1 MKSNN
6 LLSVSISLVIAGGFF
21 ASDAHAQN
29 RDVSLMP
36 IAADEPIAPAGFPP
50 LPDRLDLPIA
60 QAAQAANYRQ
70 PETRIYGGGYQHAPT
85 IVPRK
90 HSADEAFSEPE
101 RAPVNQQEGSQI
113 RQRESGPPQRKF
125 DRYGVIPTNQPEE
138 QNVEAPKP
146 VTVDQAR
153 PQDLSLPNDTKDYS
167 GGHAPRRDGVRN
179 QLHDQ
184 FIKKPLQDIRSRFG
198 IL

>member
-6 LLSVSISLVIAGGFF
+6 LLLVSFSLVLAGGVF
-21 ASDAHAQN
+21 ASDAHAQK

-36 IAADEPIAPAGFPP
+36 IAADEPIPPAGFPP

-60 QAAQAANYRQ
+60 QAPPATYTQQNNNGTLHNGYRQ
-70 PETRIYGGGYQHAPT
+70 IPT
-85 IVPRK
+85 IVPRRQ
-90 HSADEAFSEPE
+90 SADEAFTQPE
-101 RAPVNQQEGSQI
+101 IAPTSQPQRTPVRQQESQ
-113 RQRESGPPQRKF
+113 PPQRKF
-125 DRYGVIPTNQPEE
+125 DRYGVIPTNQTDD
-138 QNVEAPKP
+138 VEAPKP
-146 VTVDQAR
+146 VTVDQPR
-153 PQDLSLPNDTKDYS
+153 TQDISLPADGKPDYS
-167 GGHAPRRDGVRN
+167 GGHAPRRDGTRN

>member
-6 LLSVSISLVIAGGFF
+6 LLLISLSVVIAGGLF
-21 ASDAHAQN
+21 ASDAHAQK

-60 QAAQAANYRQ
+60 QAAQAASYSQ
-70 PETRIYGGGYQHAPT
+70 HDSKLYGGYQHAPT

-101 RAPVNQQEGSQI
+101 RAPVSQPERTPVRQQESA
-113 RQRESGPPQRKF
+113 PPQRKF
-125 DRYGVIPTNQPEE
+125 DRYGVIPTNQSNE

-153 PQDLSLPNDTKDYS
+153 TQDLSLPNDTKDYS
-167 GGHAPRRDGVRN
+167 GGHAPRRDGTRN